1 MRDLELGR
9 LVRALRRRRGWRQR
23 DCASRAGVHRSTWS
37 RLERGHFDQL
47 SLGAIRSCLAVV
59 EVRLDLLPRWRG
71 ADLDRL
77 LDENHATLAN
87 TLHRRHESWGWT
99 VRAEVSFN
107 HYGDRGRVDLVGRHA
122 ATGTLLIVEIK
133 TEITDVQQVLGS
145 LDIKQRLAGV
155 VAHEAGWAPPTRVGV
170 LLLVAESTTNRRRV
184 ERLAPLFGRFGL
196 RGRSAFGWLR
206 QPVQDAEPM
215 LAFAKLPPAH
225 GRHRRRLAPSRVRLP
240 APEVSAS
247 AAANLR

>member
-9 LVRALRRRRGWRQR
+9 LVRALRRRRGWRQL

-87 TLHRRHESWGWT
+87 TLHRRLESWGWT

-184 ERLAPLFGRFGL
+184 ERLAPLSAASASEADQRLGGCASRFRMLSRCL
-196 RGRSAFGWLR
+196 RSQSCHLR
-206 QPVQDAEPM
+206 MDGTVGDS
-215 LAFAKLPPAH
+215 
-225 GRHRRRLAPSRVRLP
+225 RRLESGCPRQK
-240 APEVSAS
+240 
-247 AAANLR
+247 